1 MPMKYFTFRGGVHPL
16 EHKDYAGN
24 SPLTEYRPTGE
35 MVYPLSQHIGKPAS
49 AIVQKGDRVLVGQK
63 IAESDG
69 FVSAP
74 VHASCSGTVKTVEE
88 RRVIGGRTVPA
99 IVVDNDGQYE
109 KIEGFGEK
117 RDSSALKSEEI
128 LSIIKDSGIVGLG
141 GAAFPTH
148 VKLSPKNPEAID
160 HVIANGAE
168 CEPYITCDDQLMQR
182 HAAEIIKGM
191 EIILRLFPNARGV
204 ILIEENKPKAI
215 QAMQEAAGSSG
226 IDIAV
231 AKTKYPQGG
240 ERSVIKAITGRDME
254 GKMLPADA
262 GCIVDNVGTVYAIE
276 EAVCKNIPLVCR
288 AVTVTGDC
296 VVSPSN
302 LIVPLGTSATELL
315 EAAGGIRTDKTP
327 VKVLAGGPMMGIAMD
342 SFDVPFIKG
351 NNALTVLSFDE
362 NEEALRKMTNCIRC
376 GRCNRVCPLGLIP
389 QMMQTAA
396 EKKDYETYAG
406 RLHGLD
412 CIACGSCTFVC
423 PAKRPLMQLFKMT
436 KAEILMKQRTETAKA
451 KEAAS

>member
-1 MPMKYFTFRGGVHPL
+1 MKYFTFRGGVHPD
-16 EHKDYAGN
+16 EHKEYAQN
-24 SPLTEYRPTGE
+24 SPLTEYWSTGQ
-35 MVYPLSQHIGKPAS
+35 MVYPLSQHIGRPA
-49 AIVQKGDRVLVGQK
+49 AALVKKGDRVLVGQK
-63 IAESDG
+63 IAEAGG

-74 VHASCSGTVKTVEE
+74 VHASCSGTVKAVED

-109 KIEGFGEK
+109 KIEGFGEE
-117 RDSSALKSEEI
+117 RDPSNLKPEDI
-128 LSIIKDSGIVGLG
+128 LSIIKESGIVGLG

-148 VKLSPKNPEAID
+148 VKLAPKDPKAID
-160 HVIANGAE
+160 YVIANGAE
-168 CEPYITCDDQLMQR
+168 CEPYITCDDQLMQL
-182 HAAEIIKGM
+182 HAAEIVKGM
-191 EIILRLFPNARGV
+191 EIILKLFPNANGV

-215 QAMQEAAGSSG
+215 RAMKDALRTSALTL
-226 IDIAV
+226 AV

-240 ERSVIKAITGRDME
+240 ERSVIKAVTGRDME
-254 GKMLPADA
+254 GKMLPADV

-276 EAVCKNIPLVCR
+276 EAVCKNIPLVRR
-288 AVTVTGDC
+288 AVTITGDC
-296 VVSPSN
+296 IANPAN
-302 LIVPLGTSATELL
+302 LIVPLGTSASELL
-315 EAAGGIRTDKTP
+315 EAAGSIKEGKTP
-327 VKVLAGGPMMGIAMD
+327 VKALAGGPMMGIAMD

-362 NEEALRKMTNCIRC
+362 NEEAVREMTNCIRC
-376 GRCNRVCPLGLIP
+376 GRCNRVCPLGLVP

-406 RLHGLD
+406 KLHGLD

-436 KAEILMKQRTETAKA
+436 KSEILAKQRAEAAKA